1 MTVSTRRL
9 LTGAAMLLV
18 VAGAAYATGTTEQ
31 AADSIR
37 LRIMMPNGSGVPF
50 PGNADM
56 NDNEW
61 ANIYADAF
69 PEYEFLWEI
78 LPQDGYSEKKNL
90 AMASGDM
97 PDIIGGVGLPD
108 VVKWSEQEIILPL
121 DEVVEQHIPLWDQ
134 WVVANGSHSG
144 GRYNGKQWLFTAPS
158 NTKEN
163 GVMSFIRQ
171 DWLDN
176 LGLEMPRT
184 TDELLKVMKAFTFN
198 DPDGNGK
205 QDTWGMGG
213 EKQVTNGLGRMSY
226 IFNPHG
232 ATEFDEWWTL
242 DGQIVPVGIMPGMK
256 DALAFIK
263 RANDAGVIDPDTFV
277 QGLGDYAGK
286 VRAGAYGVI
295 DFWSNGV
302 INVFLPAMKELDPS
316 VDIRLFDPP
325 LRGPK
330 GHRIVQT
337 RPPAPGQTY
346 AAPITNEHPEAF
358 ARVFNWLLEGNANT
372 FNYGT
377 IEGTSYH
384 QVGEY
389 QVEIGRQSDPDWALR
404 TPYRIMWGHG
414 QMYPGQKMVDRW
426 QAIVAAGRTTAD
438 FPRQIALQGEYGVF
452 NQYLVPSPLVIEK
465 WADLKTRFDEV
476 KVDIVLGNAPLGA
489 FDEWV
494 EFFWANGGR
503 ELVDEVTRLNQ

>member
-9 LTGAAMLLV
+9 LAGGALFLLL
-18 VAGAAYATGTTEQ
+18 AGAAYAAGTTEQ
-31 AADSIR
+31 AAESIR

-50 PGNADM
+50 PGDADM

-69 PEYEFLWEI
+69 PEYDFRWEI
-78 LPQDGYSEKKNL
+78 LPREGYTEKKNL

-108 VVKWSEQEIILPL
+108 VVKWSEQEIIQPL
-121 DEVVEQHIPLWDQ
+121 DEWVAQHIPLWDE
-134 WVVANGSHSG
+134 WVVANGSHTG
-144 GRYNGKQWLFTAPS
+144 GRYNGRQWLFTAPS

-163 GVMSFIRQ
+163 GVMSFIRK

-184 TDELLKVMKAFTFN
+184 TDELFEVLKAFTFD
-198 DPDGNGK
+198 DPDGNAK

-213 EKQVTNGLGRMSY
+213 AKGLTRMSY
-226 IFNPHG
+226 VYNPHG
-232 ATEFDEWWTL
+232 VTGFDEWWPL
-242 DGQIVPVGIMPGMK
+242 DDQIVPVAILPGMK
-256 DALAFIK
+256 DALAFLK
-263 RANDAGVIDPDTFV
+263 RASDAGVIDPDLYV
-277 QGLGDYAGK
+277 QSIGDYAGK

-295 DFWSNGV
+295 DFWANGV
-302 INVFLPAMKELDPS
+302 INVFLPAMKQIDPT

-325 LRGPK
+325 LRGPT
-330 GHRIVQT
+330 GHQLVQT
-337 RPPAPGQTY
+337 RPPSPGQTY
-346 AAPITNEHPEAF
+346 AAPITNQHPEAF

-377 IEGTSYH
+377 EEGLHYH

-404 TPYRIMWGHG
+404 TPYRIMWGYG
-414 QMYPGQKMVDRW
+414 QMFPGQKSVERW
-426 QAIVAAGRTTAD
+426 EAIAASGRTTRD
-438 FPRQIALQGEYGVF
+438 FPRQIALQEEYGVA
-452 NQYLVPSPLVIEK
+452 NRYVVPSPLVIEK

-503 ELVDEVTRLNQ
+503 ELVDEVTRLNR

>member
-1 MTVSTRRL
+1 MTVSTGRFL
-9 LTGAAMLLV
+9 AGAALLLL

-31 AADSIR
+31 AAESIR
-37 LRIMMPNGSGVPF
+37 LRIMMPNGSAVPF
-50 PGNADM
+50 PGDADM
-56 NDNEW
+56 NDNQW
-61 ANIYADAF
+61 ANIYTDAF
-69 PEYEFLWEI
+69 PEYDFQWEI
-78 LPQDGYSEKKNL
+78 LPRDGYTEKKNL

-108 VVKWSEQEIILPL
+108 VVKWSEQEIIQPL
-121 DEVVEQHIPLWDQ
+121 DDVVAQHIPMWDE
-134 WVVANGSHSG
+134 WVVANGSHTG

-163 GVMSFIRQ
+163 GVMSFVRK

-184 TDELLKVMKAFTFN
+184 TDELFEVLKAFTFD

-213 EKQVTNGLGRMSY
+213 AKGLTRMSY
-226 IFNPHG
+226 VYNPHG
-232 ATEFDEWWTL
+232 VTGFDEWWPL
-242 DGQIVPVGIMPGMK
+242 DDEIAPVAILPGMK
-256 DALAFIK
+256 DALAFLK
-263 RANDAGVIDPDTFV
+263 RASDAGVIDPDLYV
-277 QGLGDYAGK
+277 QSIGDYAGK

-295 DFWSNGV
+295 DFWANGV
-302 INVFLPAMKELDPS
+302 INVFLPAMKQLDAS
-316 VDIRLFDPP
+316 VDIRLIDPP
-325 LRGPK
+325 LRGPQ
-330 GHRIVQT
+330 GHQLVQT

-346 AAPITNEHPEAF
+346 AAPITNQHPEAF
-358 ARVFNWLLEGNANT
+358 ARVFNWLLEGSANT

-377 IEGTSYH
+377 EEGLHYH

-389 QVEIGRQSDPDWALR
+389 QVEVGRQSDPDWALR
-404 TPYRIMWGHG
+404 TPYRIMWGYG
-414 QMYPGQKMVDRW
+414 QMLPGQKSVARW
-426 QAIVAAGRTTAD
+426 EAIAATGRTTPD
-438 FPRQIALQGEYGVF
+438 FPRQIALQGEYGVA
-452 NQYLVPSPLVIEK
+452 NRYVVPSPLVIEK

-476 KVDIVLGNAPLGA
+476 KVDIVLGNAPLSA

-503 ELVDEVTRLNQ
+503 EMVDEVTSLNQ